1 MDMKLTIQ
9 SHIPKL
15 VVKSPSP
22 QVSGILEVLTS
33 GHILE
38 KAGFMMNGAI
48 YRRLSM
54 ASTSVRNIAL
64 TAPSSRLL
72 RTMQDLQQGAVEG
85 IRGVSATELLGSRR
99 RNNAEEDEDE
109 EEIASISIDKGDT
122 PDSKAWEEKHKARL
136 KSIPAAGTQEVNQI
150 AIGARLGARPLRWH
164 SEEAGYICCL
174 YYRRRWFTDIEAGQ
188 QKLATCSTRI
198 AAYRSNV
205 NGRPNV
211 IDDYYTTIQSHHS
224 MSKHLVGIV
233 YNDSKKIEI
242 LVRERTVLQKRP
254 TRISNPTL

>member
-1 MDMKLTIQ
+1 MAWRLWFVLLGADYFVKPALELDYHMGMRLTIQ
-9 SHIPKL
+9 SHIPKF

-22 QVSGILEVLTS
+22 QVSGVLEVLPS

-109 EEIASISIDKGDT
+109 EEIAGIAIDKGD
-122 PDSKAWEEKHKARL
+122 
-136 KSIPAAGTQEVNQI
+136 
-150 AIGARLGARPLRWH
+150 
-164 SEEAGYICCL
+164 L
-174 YYRRRWFTDIEAGQ
+174 YYRRRRFTEIEAGQ
-188 QKLATCSTRI
+188 QQLATCSNRI
-198 AAYRSNV
+198 AA
-205 NGRPNV
+205 
-211 IDDYYTTIQSHHS
+211 
-224 MSKHLVGIV
+224 
-233 YNDSKKIEI
+233 
-242 LVRERTVLQKRP
+242 
-254 TRISNPTL
+254 